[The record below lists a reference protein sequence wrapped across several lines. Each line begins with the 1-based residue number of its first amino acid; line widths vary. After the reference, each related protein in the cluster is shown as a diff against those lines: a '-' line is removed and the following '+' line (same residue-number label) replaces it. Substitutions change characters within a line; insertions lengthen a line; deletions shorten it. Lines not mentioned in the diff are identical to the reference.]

1 MPTVKQ
7 LKEDLKRKGCKGY
20 SGLKKPDLK
29 KLLNMCP
36 ENNCVVSRRVKC
48 AKKGQMCKPKTGRC
62 VKHPKRRRPDA
73 AGAAGK
79 KPSPKK
85 PSAGAAGKKPSPK
98 KPSTAGAAGK
108 KPSPKKPSPKK
119 PSPKKPSPKKPKLKL
134 EIVIDET
141 KLQEWEFEDLNN
153 LLYNDF
159 KFEDY
164 LINFDYQSYLLK
176 REDPLHPT
184 STFIFEYSSDAV
196 EDGLRLQRMLWN
208 LDHNNSIKEFRII
221 HNH

>member
-1 MPTVKQ
+1 MPTIKQ
-7 LKEDLKRKGCKGY
+7 LKEDLKKKGCKGY
-20 SGLKKPDLK
+20 SGLNKPDLE
-29 KLLNMCP
+29 KLLKMCP
-36 ENNCVVSRRVKC
+36 ENNCVVSKRVKC

-62 VKHPKRRRPDA
+62 AKHPKRTQPGA

-79 KPSPKK
+79 KPS
-85 PSAGAAGKKPSPK
+85 AAGKKPSPK
-98 KPSTAGAAGK
+98 KA
-108 KPSPKKPSPKK
+108 
-119 PSPKKPSPKKPKLKL
+119 KLKL
-134 EIVIDET
+134 EIVIDEN

-153 LLYNDF
+153 LLYNEF

-196 EDGLRLQRMLWN
+196 EDGLRLQRLLWN
-208 LDHNNSIKEFRII
+208 LDHNNSIKDFRII